1 MAVVYRGTPISQ
13 GVALGHVLTVKE
25 LFLNIPQQ
33 PPDDRVAE
41 VGRFCDCHRAAVE
54 ETQSLL
60 ENAKICLGKDEAN
73 ILDAQLT
80 FIQDEFS
87 VIEPIKEAI
96 VEEGLNMAQAID
108 CVLSKISNLFR
119 QADDEYMRQRA
130 ADAEDIRR
138 RLLTHSLDLT
148 EQNYSDLPPDTI
160 LAARNLTPSDT
171 IRMDLAHVSAIITEQ
186 GGYYSHVGIITRNQ
200 GIPSVSGLNG
210 ILTQL
215 QDGDEV
221 IVNGNDGTVIAQ
233 VGTVERNEFYDLLR
247 HQREEAKAL
256 ERYRFADSCA
266 ADGTQGLI
274 CANIGNETE
283 VSRVLEAGAEGIGLL
298 RSEFLYMNCG
308 QLPSEEVQFQAYRK
322 VLEAMGNRPV
332 TIRTLDIGG
341 DKDLPSL
348 PMEHEDNPF
357 LGCRAIRLCLSHV
370 ELFRT
375 QLRALLRASV
385 YGNLHIM
392 FPMISSLDEL
402 HRAKAILD
410 RAREELTVEG
420 ITTAPVRTGMMVEVP
435 SSALLADTFAKEV
448 DFFSIGTND
457 LIQYTVAAERGNPG
471 VEYLYT
477 PYHPA
482 VLRLIAMT
490 ANAARENGILCGM
503 CGEAAADTALL
514 PLLWGM
520 GLREFSMSP
529 GAVTTVR
536 SALAGIETAACEALV
551 PKILSCSQAKDVK
564 ELLQKQMYSHL
575 VG

>member
-1 MAVVYRGTPISQ
+1 
-13 GVALGHVLTVKE
+13 
-25 LFLNIPQQ
+25 
-33 PPDDRVAE
+33 
-41 VGRFCDCHRAAVE
+41 
-54 ETQSLL
+54 
-60 ENAKICLGKDEAN
+60 
-73 ILDAQLT
+73 
-80 FIQDEFS
+80 
-87 VIEPIKEAI
+87 
-96 VEEGLNMAQAID
+96 
-108 CVLSKISNLFR
+108 
-119 QADDEYMRQRA
+119 
-130 ADAEDIRR
+130 
-138 RLLTHSLDLT
+138 
-148 EQNYSDLPPDTI
+148 
-160 LAARNLTPSDT
+160 
-171 IRMDLAHVSAIITEQ
+171 
-186 GGYYSHVGIITRNQ
+186 
-200 GIPSVSGLNG
+200 
-210 ILTQL
+210 
-215 QDGDEV
+215 
-221 IVNGNDGTVIAQ
+221 
-233 VGTVERNEFYDLLR
+233 
-247 HQREEAKAL
+247 
-256 ERYRFADSCA
+256 
-266 ADGTQGLI
+266 
-274 CANIGNETE
+274 
-283 VSRVLEAGAEGIGLL
+283 
-298 RSEFLYMNCG
+298 
-308 QLPSEEVQFQAYRK
+308 
-322 VLEAMGNRPV
+322 
-332 TIRTLDIGG
+332 
-341 DKDLPSL
+341 
-348 PMEHEDNPF
+348 
-357 LGCRAIRLCLSHV
+357 
-370 ELFRT
+370 
-375 QLRALLRASV
+375 
-385 YGNLHIM
+385 M

-551 PKILSCSQAKDVK
+551 PKILPCSQAKDVK